1 MMTVSAVFS
10 VAVPMESKKLT
21 MDLGVLQ
28 HIAGVRNVC
37 SVPPPPPC
45 DHLYQIT

>member
-28 HIAGVRNVC
+28 HIAGVRNVR
-37 SVPPPPPC
+37 PPY
-45 DHLYQIT
+45 HLYQFI